1 MESKNSEYYMGNR
14 EQLPTIVTFK
24 SHNNVITYE
33 LPWDADANDILNA
46 VYSGM
51 VGLTFNPDDVLQA
64 MQNFVDDHKKTDDDN
79 YEEL

>member
-1 MESKNSEYYMGNR
+1 MESKDSEYYMGNR
-14 EQLPTIVTFK
+14 EELPTILTLKNGNSIITF
-24 SHNNVITYE
+24 E

-64 MQNFVDDHKKTDDDN
+64 MQNFVDDHKKIDEGN